1 MRLRMGVL
9 LSLEFEGRQK
19 CLSLNRPAVMPHT
32 LALLLFLSGLLLPAA
47 TGISS
52 EAGKPLQPEKAESRA
67 LAFLAREVPS
77 WSVKHKCY
85 SCHNN
90 GDAAKALYQAVR
102 LSYPVPAEAL
112 TDTTRWLSLPGSWDE
127 NKGDPAFSDKALA
140 RIHFAAALS
149 EAMNAK
155 LVKDR
160 EVLIEAARLV
170 VEHQQS
176 DGSWKVE
183 QPGNIGSPVT
193 YGACLATAIARQTL
207 HKADG
212 FSKEIARAD
221 DWLRKAR
228 AENVLDAAGILIGL
242 EKYGD
247 AERSQVGNC
256 LTLLLRSQSRA
267 GGWGPYA
274 KSPPEPFDTAV
285 AILALSK
292 HRVSP
297 EIKKA
302 IQRGREFLL
311 ESQLKDGSWQET
323 TRPPGGE
330 S

>member
-1 MRLRMGVL
+1 MTVSIFFL
-9 LSLEFEGRQK
+9 F
-19 CLSLNRPAVMPHT
+19 
-32 LALLLFLSGLLLPAA
+32 LLLTPQ
-47 TGISS
+47 
-52 EAGKPLQPEKAESRA
+52 EQKPERRA
-67 LAFLAREVPS
+67 VAFLAREVPA
-77 WSVKHKCY
+77 WSARNKCY

-102 LSYPVPAEAL
+102 LSYPVPPEAL
-112 TDTTRWLSLPGSWDE
+112 ADTTRWLSRPASWDD

-149 EAMNAK
+149 EAMNANQVEDRK
-155 LVKDR
+155 VLV
-160 EVLIEAARLV
+160 EAARLV
-170 VEHQQS
+170 VEHQQP
-176 DGSWKVE
+176 DGSWNVE

-193 YGACLATAIARQTL
+193 YGTCLATAIARQTL
-207 HKADG
+207 HKTEG
-212 FSKEIARAD
+212 FGEEVARAD

-247 AERSQVGNC
+247 AERSQVGQC
-256 LTLLLRSQSRA
+256 LTLLLLSQARA

-274 KSPPEPFDTAV
+274 KNPPEPFDTAV

-297 EIKKA
+297 EINRA

-311 ESQLKDGSWQET
+311 ASQLKDGSWQET

-330 S
+330 SYAQRLSTTGWALQALLATR